1 MCDNYK
7 KPSKETS
14 PAPLTEDGVL
24 ANEILNFFITNTKIY
39 FIESEKGERISTFTK
54 KRKKK
59 DKKIDIDYINFRH
72 HRRYAWGIHIG
83 STDPV
88 IYRELNNIYINPL
101 FDIKALHEYL
111 KKHFKD
117 FPAPSK

>member
-1 MCDNYK
+1 VCDNYK

-59 DKKIDIDYINFRH
+59 DKK
-72 HRRYAWGIHIG
+72 
-83 STDPV
+83 STLITLTSGTTAATRGESISEAPT
-88 IYRELNNIYINPL
+88 PL
-101 FDIKALHEYL
+101 FIAN
-111 KKHFKD
+111 
-117 FPAPSK
+117 